1 MSWKAIFSLPLVAL
15 CCLQGALSAD
25 AQTTISDCPAEANP
39 FRLDFRHIEA
49 NGIGYSTGYST
60 IALFSSLP
68 EAWHRITPFVDMR
81 GHAFND
87 GKFAANLG
95 IGIRYLSKRIY
106 GANIYYDFRQAR
118 KGIFNQIAFGLET
131 LGTRWDFRING
142 YLPVGRLKTPA
153 FSKRHESF
161 CQFKEFSGSSI
172 LVDEVSVTRKKIDFA
187 MQGADAEVGV
197 HLLNPRDN
205 FDLVAAIGP
214 YYFHGQ
220 YGKFAAGGKAR
231 LAAQINDYIAL
242 EGNFSYDNLF
252 RAIVQGQVT
261 VSVPFGKKKKVFKRT
276 PNSYRECSDHIAMSR
291 RLVQPIQRDE
301 IIVASRHHK
310 KSERRTTAVAI
321 NPATG
326 LPYNVLFVN
335 NTNPSAGTGT
345 INDPFNQLVLAQLSS
360 IPGDVIYVF
369 TGDGTTTGMSAGFQ
383 LKDNQ
388 VLMGSGLALNIASNC
403 GTITIPSLQAGAPSI
418 TNGGNVIML
427 ASNDIVS
434 GLNILGTSGAGI
446 FGFNIANVQ
455 IQNNQIINPHQ
466 NSGIQLQDISGT
478 VAVTQNNLIG
488 TFGTNMLGIQVVTI
502 ATQPNI
508 IISQNAISDYYYGI
522 RIYAENMSPA
532 SSTATI
538 ANNFLQ
544 NNQVYGASIETDFT
558 AQLAATVQGNAFI
571 GNGTAGLNASTTSNP
586 TNFLCLSLLLNA
598 SDTGYTLTNNSPSTF
613 NVISPNSAL
622 SGVQANNIG
631 TITTSGGVA
640 FVPPGS
646 PNCP

>member
-1 MSWKAIFSLPLVAL
+1 MSLRTHFFLSLAAVGCVLCTVNVKANDTP
-15 CCLQGALSAD
+15 
-25 AQTTISDCPAEANP
+25 SDCPAEP
-39 FRLDFRHIEA
+39 SPLRLDFRHIEA
-49 NGIGYSTGYST
+49 NGIGYLTGYST

-68 EAWHRITPFVDMR
+68 EAWHRLTPFIDMR
-81 GHAFND
+81 GHVFND
-87 GKFAANLG
+87 GKFASNLG
-95 IGIRYLSKRIY
+95 VGVRYLSNRIY

-142 YLPVGRLKTPA
+142 YLPVGRLKTPS
-153 FSKRHESF
+153 FDKRYSF
-161 CQFKEFSGSSI
+161 LCKFKEFSGNSI
-172 LVDEVSVTRKKIDFA
+172 LVDEINITRKKIEFA
-187 MQGADAEVGV
+187 MQGADAEVGF

-220 YGKFAAGGKAR
+220 YGKYAAGGKAR
-231 LAAQINDYIAL
+231 LAAQINDYIAF

-261 VSVPFGKKKKVFKRT
+261 VSIPFGKKKKVFKNRAST
-276 PNSYRECSDHIAMSR
+276 SRACDNDIAMSR

-310 KSERRTTAVAI
+310 KSEHRTTGLAI

-326 LPYNVLFVN
+326 LPYNALFVN
-335 NTNPSAGTGT
+335 NANLNAGTGT
-345 INDPFNQLVLAQLSS
+345 IENPFNQLVLAQLSS
-360 IPGDVIYVF
+360 IPGDLIYVF
-369 TGDGTTTGMSAGFQ
+369 TGDGTTTGMAAGFQ
-383 LKDNQ
+383 LKNNQ
-388 VLMGSGLALNIASNC
+388 ILMGSGLALNVPSNC
-403 GTITIPSLQAGAPSI
+403 GTITLPALQAGAPSI
-418 TNGGNVIML
+418 TNAGNVIML
-427 ASNDIVS
+427 ASNNILS

-446 FGFNIANVQ
+446 FGFNITNIQ
-455 IQNNQIINPHQ
+455 IQNNQITNPFQ

-478 VAVTQNNLIG
+478 VTITQNDMVG
-488 TFGTNMLGIQVVTI
+488 SFGTNMMGIQIVTI

-508 IISQNAISDYYYGI
+508 VISQNAISDYYYGI
-522 RIYAENMSPA
+522 RVYAENMSVA

-544 NNQVYGASIETDFT
+544 NNQVYGASVETDFT
-558 AQLAATVQGNAFI
+558 ALLAATVQGNAFV

-586 TNFLCLSLLLNA
+586 TNFLCLNLLLNA
-598 SDTGYTLTNNSPSTF
+598 SDTGYTLTNTSPSTF
-613 NVISPNSAL
+613 NVISPDSSL
-622 SGVQANNIG
+622 FGVQANNVG
-631 TITTSGGVA
+631 TITSTGVT